1 VLQLKNKQ
9 NETFNQKFKKLRSRK
24 MKSITAKPNRKAAFT
39 IVELLTVMSIIVI
52 LIGLLVPALNQV
64 RKFAREVRQ
73 QAQFNSINVAI
84 ELFNSEFDSLPDS
97 SATDPEGN
105 SYCGAM
111 KLAEAM
117 VGQDL
122 MGFHPDSVFMS
133 NGKNLGGDKQL
144 YHNAQGPPVNIDI
157 NARKGPYLPIEN
169 ANAYRLQDIYGET
182 GTGPFEPTHFVLCDV
197 FGRVTHKGTGKRIGM
212 PILYYKANTAN
223 TMHDLSNP
231 DNPDNIY
238 DYHDNQELLMLGKP
252 WDPPDQGGE
261 PHKLAIEDGQVGAR
275 FYMNTWNDQVTTRER
290 PFRADTYILISAGND
305 GEYGTADDICNFD
318 WKYRELQ

>member
-1 VLQLKNKQ
+1 
-9 NETFNQKFKKLRSRK
+9 
-24 MKSITAKPNRKAAFT
+24 MKSITAKSNRKAAFT

-97 SATDPEGN
+97 GAKDQDGTL
-105 SYCGAM
+105 YCGAM

-133 NGKNLGGDKQL
+133 NGMDLNGEKQL
-144 YHNAQGPPVNIDI
+144 YYVEGTNQIADTS
-157 NARKGPYLPIEN
+157 ARKGPYLPIEN

-182 GTGPFEPTHFVLCDV
+182 GTGPFEPGHFVLCDV
-197 FGRVTHKGTGKRIGM
+197 FGRVTHRGTGKRIGM

-223 TMHDLSNP
+223 TMHDDANP
-231 DNPDNIY
+231 ENPDNIY
-238 DYHDNQELLMLGKP
+238 DYHDNQDLLMLGKP
-252 WDPPDQGGE
+252 WDPPIDGGV
-261 PHKLAIEDGQVGAR
+261 PHKLAREEGRPAGER
-275 FYMNTWNDQVTTRER
+275 FYMNTLNEQVTTRPR
-290 PFRADTYILISAGND
+290 PYRADTYILISAGND

>member
-1 VLQLKNKQ
+1 
-9 NETFNQKFKKLRSRK
+9 
-24 MKSITAKPNRKAAFT
+24 MKSITAKPNKKAAFT

-97 SATDPEGN
+97 GATDPVGT

-133 NGKNLGGDKQL
+133 NGRDLSGQRQL
-144 YHNAQGPPVNIDI
+144 YHNTQGQPIDI
-157 NARKGPYLPIEN
+157 DTNARKGPYLPIEN
-169 ANAYRLQDIYGET
+169 ANAYRLQDIYRET
-182 GTGPFEPTHFVLCDV
+182 NTGPFEPSHFVLCDV
-197 FGRVTHKGTGKRIGM
+197 FGRVTHTGTGKRIGM

-223 TMHDLSNP
+223 TMHDIQNP
-231 DNPDNIY
+231 DDTDNIY
-238 DYHDNQELLMLGKP
+238 DYHDNQELLLLGKP
-252 WDPPDQGGE
+252 WDPPGGVGE
-261 PHKLAIEDGQVGAR
+261 PHKLAIEDGKPGVR
-275 FYMNTWNDQVTTRER
+275 FYMNTWNDQVTTRNR
-290 PFRADTYILISAGND
+290 PYRADTYILISAGND

-318 WKYRELQ
+318 WKYRDLTQIPQN